1 MDAASHELIE
11 AALALTDE
19 LLGVEL
25 DEAGKSYYYEETL
38 MKRVLPGESASG
50 TCACCDENIAA
61 GWIDS
66 EDVYPDGS
74 DGPPFHPNC
83 VCSEDYKTSRKRVYV

>member
-1 MDAASHELIE
+1 MDAASHELV
-11 AALALTDE
+11 AVALDITDV
-19 LLGVEL
+19 LLGLET
-25 DEAGKSYYYEETL
+25 DEAGDYYYEETL
-38 MKRVLPGESASG
+38 LKRVLPGESKSG
-50 TCACCDENIAA
+50 PCDCCDGNVAA

-83 VCSEDYKTSRKRVYV
+83 VCSEEYKPSRKRVYI